1 MNRRLLSLEIA
12 TILMTCGKQEHTSHA
27 RNDRRSRVREP
38 EKFPWGG
45 LRRLAR
51 LLGLKQMAEKNK
63 DGERL
68 LPLVHS
74 AGDEHTNAEGNPDD
88 LGSACLRDCYSH

>member
-1 MNRRLLSLEIA
+1 MSPHRCGAWITRHIKNGSGFPVDVQKALAWYESAIA
-12 TILMTCGKQEHTSHA
+12 LAGDSNDSDDVREA
-27 RNDRRSRVREP
+27 RAYIAARDDRRSRVREP

-68 LPLVHS
+68 LL
-74 AGDEHTNAEGNPDD
+74 
-88 LGSACLRDCYSH
+88 